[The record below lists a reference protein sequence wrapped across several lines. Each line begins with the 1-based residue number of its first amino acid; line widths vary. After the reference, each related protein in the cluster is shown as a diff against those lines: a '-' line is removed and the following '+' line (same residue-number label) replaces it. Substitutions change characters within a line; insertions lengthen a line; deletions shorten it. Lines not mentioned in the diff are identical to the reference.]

1 MVCIPTDTVYG
12 LAACVSLEEA
22 VEKVFHIKGR
32 PKSSPMPV
40 LLKTIEQMNRYVS
53 EIPLTAQILAEHYWP
68 GPLTVILKKSSC
80 LSSLVTAGLDTA
92 GFRIPGHHVPLELCD
107 RTKDAIIGTSANK
120 SGEPAATNIEEAIN
134 QLSEYPVDL
143 FLDGGPSG
151 SYSHS
156 TIIDSS
162 KEPANVLRE
171 GALSKKELFKTMES
185 RGVD

>member
-40 LLKTIEQMNRYVS
+40 LLKSIEQMHRYAS
-53 EIPLTAQILAEHYWP
+53 EIPLMAEILAKYYWP
-68 GPLTVILKKSSC
+68 GPLTVILKKSSS
-80 LSSLVTAGLDTA
+80 LSPLITAGLDTA
-92 GFRIPGHHVPLELCD
+92 GFRIPGHVVPLELCD

-120 SGEPAATNIEEAIN
+120 SGKPPATNIEEAIS

-143 FLDGGPSG
+143 FIDGGPSG
-151 SYSHS
+151 SYSPS
-156 TIIDSS
+156 TIIDCS
-162 KEPANVLRE
+162 KEPPKVLRE
-171 GALSKKELFKTMES
+171 GTLSKEELFKTMES